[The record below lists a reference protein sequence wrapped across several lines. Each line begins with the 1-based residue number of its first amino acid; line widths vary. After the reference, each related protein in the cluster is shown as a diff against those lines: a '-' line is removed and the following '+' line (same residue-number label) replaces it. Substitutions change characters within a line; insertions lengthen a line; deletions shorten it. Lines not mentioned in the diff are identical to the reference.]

1 MLSLS
6 KNSKCACVL
15 VCLCACVLVCLCA
28 CPCSYRVW
36 ERALEIFD
44 VSLVVD
50 DRLLEF
56 FADGFKGIN
65 FGTDL

>member
-1 MLSLS
+1 MPVPYAFTKQKL
-6 KNSKCACVL
+6 K
-15 VCLCACVLVCLCA
+15 VCLCA
-28 CPCSYRVW
+28 CPCSYRIW

-44 VSLVVD
+44 MSLVVD

-65 FGTDL
+65 FGTRLVIQNGYF